1 MKDHRVTEPPTFSVI
16 VPTYGRAA
24 QLRECLRGLAELDFP
39 RDRFEVIVVD
49 DGGHPPAQLT
59 LRESPA
65 PFRLTVLPV
74 PHAGPGAARNAGARH
89 ARGRFLA
96 FIDDDCAPAPNWLGA
111 LEARVTAAPDRVIGG
126 RTLNALPGNLW
137 AAASQAL
144 HAYIFSY
151 YNADPDAARFL
162 TPANLAVPAAAFR
175 AIGGF
180 HPIFGTV
187 PSEDREFCYRWLRRG
202 HAMTYAP
209 EAVVYHTRPLTVR
222 SFCAQHF
229 NYGRGAFYFHT
240 VRARDGDGR
249 VRLEPG
255 SFYLNLFRSA
265 FAEASGPRACALAIL
280 LGVTQA
286 ANASG
291 FFWSKLRRPRIGS
304 DRPFRLTHRWVQEG
318 P

>member
-1 MKDHRVTEPPTFSVI
+1 MKEHEVPEPLMFSVI

-24 QLRECLRGLAELDFP
+24 HLGDCLRGLAKLDFP

-49 DGGHPPAQLT
+49 DGGNPPAQLT
-59 LRESPA
+59 LRESPT
-65 PFRLTVLPV
+65 FRLTVLTV
-74 PHAGPGAARNAGARH
+74 PHAGPGAARNTGAQH

-96 FIDDDCAPAPNWLGA
+96 FLDDDCAPAPNWLRA

-126 RTLNALPGNLW
+126 QTLNALPGNLW

-151 YNADPDAARFL
+151 YNADPAAARFL
-162 TPANLAVPAAAFR
+162 IPANLAVPAA
-175 AIGGF
+175 GGF
-180 HPIFGTV
+180 NPIFGTV
-187 PSEDREFCYRWLRRG
+187 PSEDREFCYRWLRQG

-209 EAVVYHTRPLTVR
+209 EVVVYHTRPLTAR

-229 NYGRGAFYFHT
+229 NYGCGAFYFHT
-240 VRARDGDGR
+240 LRARDGDGR

-255 SFYLNLFRSA
+255 SFYLNMFRRA
-265 FAEASGPRACALAIL
+265 FTEASGPRACALVML
-280 LGVTQA
+280 LAVTQA

-291 FFWSKLRRPRIGS
+291 FFWSKLRRPRLGS
-304 DRPFRLTHRWVQEG
+304 DRPFRLKHRWVQEG